1 MIKSDPGEDSSSPST
16 TPHTHSAP
24 AFQGPPTLALAQP
37 QPPRVPPTPTSHAP
51 HLGPPYP
58 LSTPDVLAQGMT
70 SVPPSAPMHP
80 GLHPAALLQS
90 SPALIKVRRTPHLLL
105 FSANVFC
112 CNVGSLTLRQQRK
125 SQKRK
130 ADTTT
135 PTANDQLSESSPL
148 SVEAQP
154 QRETTRPSKQPKRET
169 LQPDS
174 QHYLGGGL
182 ESGGTVPQ
190 KRQEQLRFCARLV
203 REMLSRKHASYAW
216 PFYKPVD
223 VTSLGLHDYYDI
235 IKHPMDLST
244 IKVI

>member
-1 MIKSDPGEDSSSPST
+1 
-16 TPHTHSAP
+16 
-24 AFQGPPTLALAQP
+24 
-37 QPPRVPPTPTSHAP
+37 
-51 HLGPPYP
+51 
-58 LSTPDVLAQGMT
+58 MT

-90 SPALIKVRRTPHLLL
+90 SPALTKVGRTQHLFM
-105 FSANVFC
+105 FSADVLHSNIGC
-112 CNVGSLTLRQQRK
+112 LTLQQPRK

-135 PTANDQLSESSPL
+135 PTANDQLSESSPV
-148 SVEAQP
+148 SADAQP
-154 QRETTRPSKQPKRET
+154 QRETTRTSKQPKREA

-174 QHYLGGGL
+174 QHFLGGGL